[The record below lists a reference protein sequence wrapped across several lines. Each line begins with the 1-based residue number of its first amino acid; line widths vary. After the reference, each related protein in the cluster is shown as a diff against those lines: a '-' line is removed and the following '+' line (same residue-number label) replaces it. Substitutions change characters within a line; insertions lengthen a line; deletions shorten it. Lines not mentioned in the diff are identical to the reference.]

1 MKLCQ
6 FSEAGIRWFYSDS
19 IGIGLGRIYFIDL
32 WTKSSEKYYGNT
44 FRGHF
49 QQTAVTQHQ
58 ISQIEIICIQFGHL
72 IVQKISFVYVTVI
85 QTSEKVT
92 ETAKITAP

>member
-1 MKLCQ
+1 MPI
-6 FSEAGIRWFYSDS
+6 FRAEAGIRWFYSDS

-32 WTKSSEKYYGNT
+32 WTKSSENFYGNI

-49 QQTAVTQHQ
+49 QQKAVTQHQ
-58 ISQIEIICIQFGHL
+58 ISQIEIICLQFSYL

-85 QTSEKVT
+85 QTSEK
-92 ETAKITAP
+92 ETAQITAS